1 MKNLL
6 IITLLITSNLFG
18 QKNKTIT
25 TLEGLKEYNKKA
37 KYYDSLRDNF
47 KPNNYIDSV
56 LIYLNK
62 YRIENNVQPLKLNDD
77 LSKVA
82 ELQAKYC
89 ADKSILTHYQENE
102 DYKDCYNRGLH
113 FNEYVGGEIALQ
125 HSFEWLTI
133 DGGTIP
139 LTTIESFKTSSA
151 HSFLMRH
158 ENFKRCGI
166 SMVQSEKNKE
176 NFYVIIVFSEY

>member
-62 YRIENNVQPLKLNDD
+62 YRIENNVQPLKLNDN

-89 ADKSILTHYQENE
+89 ADKLILTHYQDNE
-102 DYKDCYNRGLH
+102 EYKDWSNRGSALY
-113 FNEYVGGEIALQ
+113 ESVSGEIALQ
-125 HSFEWLTI
+125 HSFKWLTT

-139 LTTIESFKTSSA
+139 LTTIELFKTSSA